1 MFLYAVDF
9 LANLVGL
16 LLIYF
21 FLLNFYEHRFENRIY
36 IGSIIALQ
44 IFLLTVAS
52 YIFNQ
57 GDIYR
62 YLFIS
67 ISIFLLVGIFKGDL
81 LKMSVPIVLWVI
93 AIGIVD
99 FAVKVLLIY
108 SFHIPF
114 ESFYQHNNSALM
126 QLFVSR
132 VLLAFIMRDCYYYK
146 VSPRNLKRIYIYE
159 GAISA
164 VVMIIIVLVLPNL
177 NTNLSIEL
185 VLIGI
190 VAAIVGF
197 SLLVIKLIERIVDYS
212 IREAEY
218 DVQGQYIKSMHDFVQ
233 QLRAQRHDFNHHI
246 GCIYGLMDT
255 EKYQEAKKYI
265 EQLLINT
272 EELNALVNTNNPY
285 VTAILNHKLSL
296 VREMGINLEVD
307 VDIPLK
313 LQIKPVYLSILL
325 GNAIDNA
332 IEACEKVEGYRYIS
346 IQIYEKLSYLII
358 NIKNSKVESYHKQI
372 KTTKGD
378 KENHGFGLKNINHVV
393 KKYNGKMDIIEGSEE
408 FTLNI
413 FLNNIAGDTA

>member
-1 MFLYAVDF
+1 MFLNAVDF

-21 FLLNFYEHRFENRIY
+21 FLLNFYEHRFDNKIY
-36 IGSIIALQ
+36 IGSILALQ
-44 IFLLTVAS
+44 TFLLTVAS
-52 YIFNQ
+52 YFFNQ

-62 YLFIS
+62 YIFMTIC
-67 ISIFLLVGIFKGDL
+67 IFLLICIFEGNL
-81 LKMSVPIVLWVI
+81 LKISVPIVLWVI

-99 FAVKVLLIY
+99 YAVRFLLAF
-108 SFHIPF
+108 SFHIPP
-114 ESFYQHNNSALM
+114 ESLYQHNVCALM

-132 VLLAFIMRDCYYYK
+132 IILAFIIRDCYYNI
-146 VSPRNLKRIYIYE
+146 VSPNNLKKIYIYE
-159 GAISA
+159 GVLSLVIILMISLA
-164 VVMIIIVLVLPNL
+164 LPKLIIGEP
-177 NTNLSIEL
+177 TEL
-185 VLIGI
+185 MLIII
-190 VAAIVGF
+190 VAAIIGF
-197 SLLVIKLIERIVDYS
+197 SILLIKFIEWVIDFS
-212 IREAEY
+212 IKEAEY

-233 QLRAQRHDFNHHI
+233 QLRGQRHDFNHHI

-255 EKYQEAKKYI
+255 EKYQEAQKYI

-332 IEACEKVEGYRYIS
+332 IEACEKVDGYRFIS
-346 IQIYEKLSYLII
+346 IHIYEKLSYLII
-358 NIKNSKVESYHKQI
+358 NIKNSKAESHSKLVR
-372 KTTKGD
+372 TTKGD
-378 KENHGFGLKNINHVV
+378 KENHGFGLKNIDHVV
-393 KKYNGKMDIIEGSEE
+393 KKYHGKMEIFEVNEE
-408 FTLNI
+408 FTLSI
-413 FLNNIAGDTA
+413 FLNNIAGDAA